1 MSSDSIT
8 AGVRE
13 EKEMAST
20 IEWLEITAV
29 LGILALAVI
38 VLLVTRS
45 RHKSAKSPSPSEE
58 EAEKVSKPSAMPQA
72 TPPPVYTTVS
82 REDVQK
88 AEEDLRILSIEKE
101 IASYALTRLYEAQ
114 AEGKITEK
122 DREKLLGKYKDE
134 MNALEKRINDKQMV
148 VRLHELETTQA
159 DLIKLFQEKFDE
171 INRNIENIRSTLGIV
186 SKPPQKEPE
195 PKKEETSPK
204 EKSKEAEEAE
214 EAKEKAPP
222 RPRSPPKSKAEEKVE
237 AIQQEVLKIL
247 ERLEKQEAEG

>member
-1 MSSDSIT
+1 M
-8 AGVRE
+8 G
-13 EKEMAST
+13 ST
-20 IEWLEITAV
+20 IGWLEIVAG
-29 LGILALAVI
+29 LSIFAFAVI
-38 VLLVTRS
+38 ILLATR
-45 RHKSAKSPSPSEE
+45 RRYYPKSAKGPSLSEKK
-58 EAEKVSKPSAMPQA
+58 EAEKTSKPASLSQV
-72 TPPPVYTTVS
+72 TPPSVHVTVS
-82 REDVQK
+82 GEDVQK
-88 AEEDLRILSIEKE
+88 AEDDLRILSIEKE

-122 DREKLLGKYKDE
+122 DKEKLLGKYKDE
-134 MNALEKRINDKQMV
+134 MSALEKRINDKQMV

-159 DLIKLFQEKFDE
+159 DLVKLFQEKFDE

-195 PKKEETSPK
+195 PKKEETPPK
-204 EKSKEAEEAE
+204 EKPKDTEEVVE